1 MLTLKQAENAFRS
14 GEPPGEGRGTF
25 ESFLRDYEPKLNEI
39 VRKFLG
45 KRAFDPETFMDY
57 KLGCA
62 AVMLERW
69 KNFDASKGIQFST
82 FVHHDVMNTLL
93 RSRMFEESG
102 SFSSLDE
109 YKAAWR
115 IGALMYGAEQRE
127 AVEEFIKKR
136 GCSEATARRFLK
148 IAQLMLNSSS
158 LENDAEASYSWDY
171 VDVLWDSIRAEKV
184 HEAFAKLSYREQ
196 TLLEKRNA
204 ICMTCGRVAPLSER
218 ASFEDLAIEFESSSP
233 RTAERA
239 YRRAVEKLENG
250 MTGFLTQPVLSAQ
263 AVVNLK
269 KTRETLG
276 EKAKILAGIMPVVSQ
291 RNAIFMENEVNGIHV
306 DAEIIERFAGLDR
319 AQGEELGLEVSVKAA
334 QAAAPY
340 ADGFYLMTP
349 FNRIALMERL
359 IARLK
364 DEGIAD

>member
-148 IAQLMLNSSS
+148 IAQLMLNLSS

-171 VDVLWDSIRAEKV
+171 VDVLWDGVRAEKV
-184 HEAFAKLSYREQ
+184 RKAFAKLNFREQ

-239 YRRAVEKLENG
+239 YRRAVEKL
-250 MTGFLTQPVLSAQ
+250 TL
-263 AVVNLK
+263 NLV
-269 KTRETLG
+269 ELG
-276 EKAKILAGIMPVVSQ
+276 ELHAV
-291 RNAIFMENEVNGIHV
+291 R
-306 DAEIIERFAGLDR
+306 IERVAPGTYRYQADNDGEWGEFTLDPATGEQKISALAELDTTKTHRFAN
-319 AQGEELGLEVSVKAA
+319 KAA
-334 QAAAPY
+334 R
-340 ADGFYLMTP
+340 YLRAHAGEKLPKTVMVA
-349 FNRIALMERL
+349 FE
-359 IARLK
+359 
-364 DEGIAD
+364 

>member
-148 IAQLMLNSSS
+148 IAQLMLSTAS
-158 LENDAEASYSWDY
+158 LENDVEASYSWDY
-171 VDVLWDSIRAEKV
+171 VDVLCDGVLAEKV
-184 HEAFAKLSYREQ
+184 REAFAKLSFREQ

-204 ICMTCGRVAPLSER
+204 VCMTCGRVAPLSER
-218 ASFEDLAIEFESSSP
+218 VSVVGLAIEFESSSP

-239 YRRAVEKLENG
+239 YRRAVEKL
-250 MTGFLTQPVLSAQ
+250 TL
-263 AVVNLK
+263 NLV
-269 KTRETLG
+269 ELG
-276 EKAKILAGIMPVVSQ
+276 ELHAV
-291 RNAIFMENEVNGIHV
+291 R
-306 DAEIIERFAGLDR
+306 IERVVPGIYRYQADSDGCWGEFTLDLSTGELKIATLAELDTTKTHRFAN
-319 AQGEELGLEVSVKAA
+319 KAA
-334 QAAAPY
+334 R
-340 ADGFYLMTP
+340 YLRAHTGEKLPKRMLVA
-349 FNRIALMERL
+349 FE
-359 IARLK
+359 
-364 DEGIAD
+364 